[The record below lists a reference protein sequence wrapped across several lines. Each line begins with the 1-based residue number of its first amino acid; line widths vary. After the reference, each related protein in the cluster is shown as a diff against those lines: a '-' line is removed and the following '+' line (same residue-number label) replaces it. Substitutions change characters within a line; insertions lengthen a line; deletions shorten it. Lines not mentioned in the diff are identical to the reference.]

1 MQYNSPPM
9 AQLSDSLL
17 DAGLA
22 AVNAEANG
30 SQIGSQIGSNGRDLN
45 LSGSI
50 YDGEIEENGGM
61 SRFSTS
67 PHAAAGQASVHNVA
81 RASAMAVAAESAH
94 KKNEH
99 IHQLSPQEERIMNAF
114 EALDYDLCEN
124 KLFEREQLQMTAED
138 KRSEELIGWLIFFL
152 IGAGTGTCAA
162 IIDAGVEYLLE
173 IRWGW
178 SGRLLT
184 GGTQST
190 TDDDSPVSAFF
201 MDVLLCMAFVGI
213 SSGLVV
219 WVEPAA
225 AGSGIPDMKGYLNGT
240 NLRATLTMKAL
251 LAKGVGVVF
260 AVGGGLCVGKE
271 GPLVHAGSVLAAN
284 VSHGFDSCV
293 AKFKTWKKFRTDAHK
308 VRFLRATPMHDHAV
322 LCMGALTGGGRFC
335 SGTSCRG
342 AARRASPPPSAR
354 RWAGCSSRSRRP
366 RRSGRCRLHGRA
378 SSAR

>member
-1 MQYNSPPM
+1 
-9 AQLSDSLL
+9 
-17 DAGLA
+17 
-22 AVNAEANG
+22 
-30 SQIGSQIGSNGRDLN
+30 
-45 LSGSI
+45 
-50 YDGEIEENGGM
+50 
-61 SRFSTS
+61 
-67 PHAAAGQASVHNVA
+67 
-81 RASAMAVAAESAH
+81 MAVAAESAH

-173 IRWGW
+173 IRWGR

-240 NLRATLTMKAL
+240 NLRATLTMRAL